1 MLKNITMNGIHMQ
14 EDSSLTI
21 LDVARKH
28 GIDIPTL
35 CFLKKNDCNFVH
47 RPASCR
53 VCIVEVKGRRNLSPA
68 CATYIEE
75 GMEILTNSYKVRQE
89 RKNIV
94 ELLLSNHPN
103 ACLTCRKSGD
113 CELQALSAKLGVS
126 NNLEFA
132 GPLSQ
137 ENKEYR
143 FGAIL
148 RNPSKC
154 ILCNRCT
161 AFCEEIQGIGAIS
174 AIQRG
179 FATVISE
186 GHKCVNCGQ
195 CIQVCPTGALMQY
208 EDAPD
213 IEKKLTDPETFCIVQ
228 TAPAVRVSIGE
239 GFGMEPGTDVT
250 GKMITALRYMG
261 FDRVFDTNF
270 SADLTIMEEAHEL
283 VDRLQAGGKLPM
295 ITSCCPGWIK
305 YLETHHPDM
314 LDLPSSCKSPQEM
327 LSSIARSWYAEK
339 YGIDPKKMVVVSLM
353 PCTAKKKEITREQN
367 QVDGVQQ
374 TDYSMTVKE
383 FIAMVKRYGLDIRN
397 LPEGT
402 FDSPLGESTGAA
414 DIFAQTGGVME
425 AAIRTAGVWLDGDA
439 PWNINWESGYE
450 DGIKEAAVKVGGKEL
465 SICIAS
471 GLKNASKVIERI
483 RSGENQYHFI
493 EIMACP
499 GGCLNGGGQ
508 PVAKDGKYAE
518 TMLARR
524 KGVQSIDRNK
534 SARISCDSSAVQKLY
549 EEFLVE
555 PGSEIAHKLLHT
567 SYSDES
573 DII

>member
-1 MLKNITMNGIHMQ
+1 MLKNIIINGIAMQ

-35 CFLKKNDCNFVH
+35 CFLKKDDCNFTH

-53 VCIVEVKGRRNLSPA
+53 VCVVEVKERRNLAPA
-68 CATYIEE
+68 CATYLEE

-103 ACLTCRKSGD
+103 ACLTCRKSNS
-113 CELQALSAKLGVS
+113 CELQALSSRLGIS
-126 NNLEFA
+126 NRLEFA

-143 FGAIL
+143 HGSIL

-161 AFCEEIQGIGAIS
+161 AICKEIQGIGAIS
-174 AIQRG
+174 ASNRG
-179 FATVISE
+179 FATVISD

-208 EDAPD
+208 EDASD
-213 IEKKLTDPETFCIVQ
+213 IEKKLADPDTFCVVQ

-239 GFGMEPGTDVT
+239 GFGLEPGTDVSK
-250 GKMITALRYMG
+250 KMVTALRYMG

-270 SADLTIMEEAHEL
+270 GADLTIMEEAHEL
-283 VDRLQAGGKLPM
+283 VERIRHGGKLPM
-295 ITSCCPGWIK
+295 ITSCCPGWVKFI
-305 YLETHHPDM
+305 ETQYPDM
-314 LDLPSSCKSPQEM
+314 LEHPSSCKSPQEM
-327 LSSIARSWYAEK
+327 FSSICRTYYAQK
-339 YGIDPKKMVVVSLM
+339 YNIDPEKMVIVSLM

-367 QVDGVQQ
+367 MLDGTQP
-374 TDYSMTVKE
+374 TDFSMTVKE
-383 FIAMVKRYGLDIRN
+383 FISMVKRYGLDISN
-397 LPEGT
+397 LPDGE
-402 FDSPLGESTGAA
+402 FDDPLGESTGAA

-439 PWNINWESGYE
+439 PWGINWETGY
-450 DGIKEAAVKVGGKEL
+450 DAGIKESTAVIGGIKL
-465 SICIAS
+465 NLCIAS
-471 GLKNASKVIERI
+471 GLANARKVMERV
-483 RSGENQYHFI
+483 RSGEKDYHFI

-508 PVAKDGKYAE
+508 PIAKDGKYAE
-518 TMLARR
+518 TIAKRR
-524 KGVQSIDRNK
+524 AGIQAVDKSK
-534 SARISCDSSAVQKLY
+534 SARISCDSKSIQTLY
-549 EEFLVE
+549 EEFLGA
-555 PGSEIAHKLLHT
+555 PGSELAHHLLHT
-567 SYSDES
+567 SYADDSET
-573 DII
+573 I